1 MELDLSVNSV
11 QFVNANQVNFLQK
24 EHILQKICDSL
35 FDRLNFFIFIVQ
47 LKLMGINKDIHQ
59 DKFRNERH
67 KAIINLL
74 FTYGWTIE
82 KLKQVVSEEGI
93 THQQFNILRIL
104 RGNHP
109 TPLSTLTIRERMID
123 KMSDTSRIVD
133 RLLSKGLAKKV
144 ICKKDRRLVDVTITD
159 KGLKLLEKLDKK
171 QDEMD
176 DILNNLSEKE
186 ASSLSK
192 LLDKIR
198 S

>member
-1 MELDLSVNSV
+1 
-11 QFVNANQVNFLQK
+11 
-24 EHILQKICDSL
+24 
-35 FDRLNFFIFIVQ
+35 
-47 LKLMGINKDIHQ
+47 MGIDKDIHQ
-59 DKFRNERH
+59 NKFRNERH
-67 KAIINLL
+67 KAMINLL
-74 FTYGWTIE
+74 YTYGWTVE
-82 KLKQVVSEEGI
+82 RLKQFVSDHGI

-133 RLLSKGLAKKV
+133 RLLSKALVKKV
-144 ICKKDRRLVDVTITD
+144 ICKKDRRLVDITITD
-159 KGLKLLEKLDKK
+159 KGLKLLEKLDGR

-176 DILNNLSEKE
+176 DILSNLSEKE

-198 S
+198 G

>member
-1 MELDLSVNSV
+1 
-11 QFVNANQVNFLQK
+11 
-24 EHILQKICDSL
+24 
-35 FDRLNFFIFIVQ
+35 
-47 LKLMGINKDIHQ
+47 MGIDKDIHQ
-59 DKFRNERH
+59 NKFRNERH
-67 KAIINLL
+67 KAMINLL
-74 FTYGWTIE
+74 FTYGWAVERI
-82 KLKQVVSEEGI
+82 KHFVSDHGI

-133 RLLSKGLAKKV
+133 RLLSKGLVRKV
-144 ICKKDRRLVDVTITD
+144 ICKKDRRLVDITITD
-159 KGLKLLEKLDKK
+159 KGLKLLEKLDGR

-176 DILNNLSEKE
+176 GILSNLSEKE

-198 S
+198 G

>member
-1 MELDLSVNSV
+1 
-11 QFVNANQVNFLQK
+11 
-24 EHILQKICDSL
+24 
-35 FDRLNFFIFIVQ
+35 
-47 LKLMGINKDIHQ
+47 MGIDKDIHQ
-59 DKFRNERH
+59 NKFRNERH

-74 FTYGWTIE
+74 FTYGWTVE
-82 KLKQVVSEEGI
+82 RLKQFVSEEDI

-109 TPLSTLTIRERMID
+109 TPLSTLSIRERMID

-133 RLLSKGLAKKV
+133 RLVSKGLVKKV
-144 ICKKDRRLVDVTITD
+144 ICKKDRRLVDVNVTD

-176 DILNNLSEKE
+176 GILSNLSEKE
-186 ASSLSK
+186 ATNLSK

-198 S
+198 ANN

>member
-1 MELDLSVNSV
+1 
-11 QFVNANQVNFLQK
+11 
-24 EHILQKICDSL
+24 
-35 FDRLNFFIFIVQ
+35 
-47 LKLMGINKDIHQ
+47 MGIDKDIHQ
-59 DKFRNERH
+59 NKFRNERH
-67 KAIINLL
+67 KAMINLL

-82 KLKQVVSEEGI
+82 RLKQLVSQEGI

-133 RLLSKGLAKKV
+133 RLLSKGLVKKV
-144 ICKKDRRLVDVTITD
+144 MCKKDRRLVDVTITD
-159 KGLKLLEKLDKK
+159 RGLKLLEKLDGKE
-171 QDEMD
+171 DDMD
-176 DILNNLSEKE
+176 GILNNLSEKE
-186 ASSLSK
+186 ALGLSK